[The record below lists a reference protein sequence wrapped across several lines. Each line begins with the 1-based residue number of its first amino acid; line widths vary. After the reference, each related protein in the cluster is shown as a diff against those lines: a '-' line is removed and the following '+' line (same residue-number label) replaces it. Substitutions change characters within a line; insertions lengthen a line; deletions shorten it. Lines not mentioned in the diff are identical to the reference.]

1 MSAAVPGNA
10 PGSAPGGTPSLSV
23 NGRARPLGDG
33 TLTGLLEAE
42 AVNTQA
48 VNTQAVNTQAVN
60 TQAGTT
66 QAGNTQAGNTQA
78 GNTQAGTSGARG
90 LAVAVNGQ
98 VVPRRAWDATRLAP
112 GDAVE
117 IVKLFAGG

>member
-1 MSAAVPGNA
+1 MSAAVPDGA
-10 PGSAPGGTPSLSV
+10 LGSAPSLSV
-23 NGRARPLGDG
+23 NGQARPLGDG

-42 AVNTQA
+42 AVNTQS
-48 VNTQAVNTQAVN
+48 VNTQSGNTQS
-60 TQAGTT
+60 
-66 QAGNTQAGNTQA
+66 GNTQAGNTPS
-78 GNTQAGTSGARG
+78 GTSGARG

-98 VVPRRAWDATRLAP
+98 VVPRHAWDATRLAP

>member
-10 PGSAPGGTPSLSV
+10 PGSAPGSTPSLSV
-23 NGRARPLGDG
+23 NGQARPLGDG

-48 VNTQAVNTQAVN
+48 
-60 TQAGTT
+60 
-66 QAGNTQAGNTQA
+66 GNTQS
-78 GNTQAGTSGARG
+78 GTSSARG

-98 VVPRRAWDATRLAP
+98 VVPRHAWDATRLAP
-112 GDAVE
+112 GDEVE

>member
-1 MSAAVPGNA
+1 MSAAVPDG
-10 PGSAPGGTPSLSV
+10 APGGTPSLSV
-23 NGRARPLGDG
+23 NGQARPLGDG

-48 VNTQAVNTQAVN
+48 VNTQSVNTQS
-60 TQAGTT
+60 
-66 QAGNTQAGNTQA
+66 GNTQS
-78 GNTQAGTSGARG
+78 GTSGARG

-98 VVPRRAWDATRLAP
+98 VVPRHAWDGTRLAP
-112 GDAVE
+112 GDEVE